1 MSFLLR
7 GLFAALLLGCQ
18 SAPTDV
24 RPWQVSDHTNVGAAT
39 PDPANPRTP
48 RQSTGEPTTTVEGL
62 DEVSIVTWRAKCS
75 VCHGSIGK
83 GDGPQ
88 AAMFKTR
95 DLSDPA
101 WHATVSDE
109 QIYEVIQKGRNQM
122 PAFAL
127 PEKVARNLVKLVR
140 LFNRERPA
148 AGPNTPAPAP
158 TGTPTAGATP
168 QTPPPPPRAAETATP
183 PSAPTGTP

>member
-1 MSFLLR
+1 MSLLLR
-7 GLFAALLLGCQ
+7 GLFAALVFGCQ
-18 SAPTDV
+18 SAPNDV
-24 RPWQVSDHTNVGAAT
+24 RTWQVSDHTNVGAAT
-39 PDPANPRTP
+39 PDPSNPRVP
-48 RQSTGEPTTTVEGL
+48 RQSTGEPSTTVEGL
-62 DEVSIVTWRAKCS
+62 DEVSIVTWRTKCS

-88 AAMFKTR
+88 GAMFETR
-95 DLSDPA
+95 DLSEPA

-140 LFNRERPA
+140 LFNRERHAPR
-148 AGPNTPAPAP
+148 PAP
-158 TGTPTAGATP
+158 TA
-168 QTPPPPPRAAETATP
+168 
-183 PSAPTGTP
+183 APTNTAAATGAQ